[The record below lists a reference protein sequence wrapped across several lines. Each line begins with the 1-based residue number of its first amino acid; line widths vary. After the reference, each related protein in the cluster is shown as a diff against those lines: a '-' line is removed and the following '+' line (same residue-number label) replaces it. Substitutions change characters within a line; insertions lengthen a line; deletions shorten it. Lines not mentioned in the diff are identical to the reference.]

1 MLQEPINVTHSWERK
16 EGRNSVLR
24 ASNGRP
30 LFYLKRQ
37 GKKGGVCP
45 LAYFS
50 LSSEDLTEALLEF
63 TAALTYLEMLP
74 PFPLSWQLVGLKT
87 QDMQSSCDWFEG
99 PRAKVSGTISKTP
112 AALHHAICNPQC
124 LPLSYF

>member
-1 MLQEPINVTHSWERK
+1 MLQEPTNVTHSWERK

-37 GKKGGVCP
+37 GKKRGGYP

-50 LSSEDLTEALLEF
+50 LSSEDLTRGSAGVHCCSDLPGD
-63 TAALTYLEMLP
+63 AASIS
-74 PFPLSWQLVGLKT
+74 PFLATSGSEDTGHAKLV
-87 QDMQSSCDWFEG
+87 
-99 PRAKVSGTISKTP
+99 
-112 AALHHAICNPQC
+112 
-124 LPLSYF
+124 